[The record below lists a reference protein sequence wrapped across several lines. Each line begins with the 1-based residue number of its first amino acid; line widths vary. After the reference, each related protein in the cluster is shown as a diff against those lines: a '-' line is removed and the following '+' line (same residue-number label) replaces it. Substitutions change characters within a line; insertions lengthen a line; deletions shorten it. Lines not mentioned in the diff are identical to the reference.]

1 MTADKGRGKRLASPP
16 ETAAI
21 AVSLAKAGWPVFP
34 VTIYVGDDGK
44 RHKVPAVPKGTSWK
58 DWATTD
64 VDIVA
69 KAWAGEHSGRWI
81 GVHAGAAGIVVLDV
95 DLEPANGYKSLEEAG
110 LEIVE
115 TFNYETGGGGRH
127 YVYAAPEGVDL
138 TIARGLVYDG
148 KTLEGIDVRSGSG
161 LFVYYGDEVTKRDIA
176 KLAPA
181 PDWLLVTRD
190 RPAANDGTD
199 RAPSAD
205 EDALRERLSG
215 GKPSPEVLDALAKV
229 RPRNMGHDEML
240 AAVTELVGLGVKG
253 HPGVGA
259 ALDAARETYSR
270 GWPDAG
276 RHWDNAVQGSVRR
289 LGLPP
294 ATLAL
299 TKTERREIK
308 KRNKPEA
315 VEKKKK
321 KRAREYVAHLV
332 ETRDKPADD
341 DLSDDALAERF
352 ADAVRDLWANVD
364 GVGLLRY
371 DGKVWRVVDEALLVE
386 RARTYLRDVRQDA
399 TALAIRRGDKVLE
412 SDAKRLGNKGTIAAV
427 ARLTAGILLD
437 NSPTLDADPDVLNV
451 QNGVVD
457 LRTGAL
463 RERRPEDYFTKI
475 ASVDYVPGA
484 RSADWDQALKA
495 VPKKTRSWLQRR
507 LGQALT
513 GRISVDKSVPF
524 LTGGGDNGKSAVLG
538 ACRAAAGSYSVTVPE
553 KLLLGSDSEHP
564 TEIMTLRGARLAV
577 FEELPRGGRLNA
589 QRMKLLAGTNELSGR
604 FMRENYVTFSAT
616 HTLIG
621 ASNHLPV
628 ISDVDDAIWERVAPV
643 RFPYKFVSGK
653 PMPGTNQRKGDDGL
667 RDRLAEAPQAAV
679 LAWLVEGAVAS
690 YTGKAPKPPGIV
702 KALDEWRADAD
713 PVLGFVRDHLVLD
726 PNAVIAATDLYREFG
741 TYLESRGQ
749 TRWGDNLMAVSLVG
763 HSSLEGVRKKQLR
776 LRHGQ
781 TLSRPTFSTKPI
793 PPRATAYVGVRFKS
807 DPHIPSEAELDAA
820 TFDDLAKRASR

>member
-1 MTADKGRGKRLASPP
+1 MTADKSRGKRLASPP

-95 DLEPANGYKSLEEAG
+95 DLKPANGYKSLENAG
-110 LEIVE
+110 LEIPD
-115 TFNYETGGGGRH
+115 TLSYETGGGGRH
-127 YVYAAPEGVDL
+127 YVYRAPEGIEL

-148 KTLEGIDVRSGSG
+148 KPLDGIDVRSGSG
-161 LFVYYGDEVTKRDIA
+161 LFVYYGDEIGKKDVA
-176 KLAPA
+176 KIAPA
-181 PDWLLVTRD
+181 PDWLLVTRE

-205 EDALRERLSG
+205 EDALRERLAD
-215 GKPSPEVLDALAKV
+215 GKPSADVLAALAKV
-229 RPRNMGHDEML
+229 TPRSMGHEDML

-253 HPGVGA
+253 HPGVGP

-294 ATLAL
+294 ATLPL

-315 VEKKKK
+315 IKKRKK
-321 KRAREYVAHLV
+321 DRAREHVAHLV
-332 ETRDKPADD
+332 ETRETPADD

-386 RARTYLRDVRQDA
+386 RARTYLRDVRQEM
-399 TALAIRRGDKVLE
+399 TALAIRRGDKPLE
-412 SDAKRLGNKGTIAAV
+412 ADAKRLGQKGTITAV
-427 ARLTAGILLD
+427 ARLAAGILLD

-457 LRTGAL
+457 LRTGTL

-484 RSADWDQALKA
+484 RSADWDQALRA
-495 VPKKTRSWLQRR
+495 VPKKMRSWLQRR

-604 FMRENYVTFSAT
+604 FMRENFVAFSAT

-643 RFPYKFVSGK
+643 RFPYKFVSGT
-653 PMPGTNQRKGDDGL
+653 PVPGTNQRKGDDGL
-667 RDRLAEAPQAAV
+667 RDRLAEAPPTAV

-702 KALDEWRADAD
+702 KALDEWRGDAD

-741 TYLESRGQ
+741 TYLEGRGQ

-763 HSSLEGVRKKQLR
+763 HSSLEGVRKRQLR
-776 LRHGQ
+776 LRGRLV
-781 TLSRPTFSTKPI
+781 LSRPSFTTRPI

>member
-1 MTADKGRGKRLASPP
+1 MSGATKKHADRGRKVASPP
-16 ETAAI
+16 ETPEI
-21 AVSLAKAGWPVFP
+21 ALSLARAGWPVFP
-34 VTIYVGDDGK
+34 VTIYEDAAGK
-44 RHKVPAVPKGTSWK
+44 RHKVPAVKWK
-58 DWATTD
+58 EWATTD
-64 VDIVA
+64 TGVVA
-69 KAWAGEHSGRWI
+69 TAWAGEHSGRWI
-81 GVHAGAAGIVVLDV
+81 GVYAGKAGIVVLDV
-95 DLEPANGYKSLEEAG
+95 DPGGDDSIRDAG
-110 LEIVE
+110 LEIPS
-115 TFNYETGGGGRH
+115 TFNYPTHRAGGRH
-127 YVYAAPEGVDL
+127 HVFAAPEGIEL
-138 TIARGLVYDG
+138 TIARDLVVDG
-148 KTLEGIDVRSGSG
+148 VKLDGIDVRSGAG
-161 LFVYYGDEVTKRDIA
+161 LMVYYGPALDGSPD
-176 KLAPA
+176 LAPA
-181 PDWLLVTRD
+181 PDWLLVTRGREVCNGGVD
-190 RPAANDGTD
+190 RDTSATED
-199 RAPSAD
+199 RF
-205 EDALRERLSG
+205 RERLVD
-215 GKPSPEVLDALAKV
+215 SPPKKEFAKLIRGVEFPKGAAHEPMLEVVAALI
-229 RPRNMGHDEML
+229 GE
-240 AAVTELVGLGVKG
+240 GVKG
-253 HPGVGA
+253 TPGVLRLMDETRERYISGGP
-259 ALDAARETYSR
+259 DRAR
-270 GWPDAG
+270 D
-276 RHWDNAVQGSVRR
+276 WDNAIAGSVKRF
-289 LGLPP
+289 GLPP
-294 ATLAL
+294 ATLPL

-308 KRNKPEA
+308 RRNKPEA

-321 KRAREYVAHLV
+321 ERAREHVAHLV
-332 ETRDKPADD
+332 ETRETPPDD

-352 ADAVRDLWANVD
+352 ADAVQGLWANVD

-386 RARTYLRDVRQDA
+386 KARTYLRDVRQEM
-399 TALAIRRGDKVLE
+399 TALAIRRGDKPLE
-412 SDAKRLGNKGTIAAV
+412 VEAKRLGQKGAIAAV

-457 LRTGAL
+457 LRTGTL

-475 ASVDYVPGA
+475 AAVDYVPGS

-495 VPKKTRSWLQRR
+495 VPKKTRPWLQRR

-604 FMRENYVTFSAT
+604 FMRENFVTFSAT

-643 RFPYKFVSGK
+643 RFPYKFVSGT
-653 PMPGTNQRKGDDGL
+653 PVPGTNQRKGDDGL

-679 LAWLVEGAVAS
+679 LAWLIEGAVAS
-690 YTGKAPKPPGIV
+690 YTGKAPKPPGVV
-702 KALDEWRADAD
+702 KALDEWRGDAD

-749 TRWGDNLMAVSLVG
+749 TRWGDNLMAVSFMG
-763 HSSLEGVRKKQLR
+763 HSSLEGVQKKQLR
-776 LRHGQ
+776 LRRGQ

-820 TFDDLAKRASR
+820 TFADLASRASR

>member
-1 MTADKGRGKRLASPP
+1 MSGAAKKHADRGRKVASPP
-16 ETAAI
+16 ETPEI
-21 AVSLAKAGWPVFP
+21 ALSLARAGWPVFP
-34 VTIYVGDDGK
+34 VTIYEAPDGK
-44 RHKVPAVPKGTSWK
+44 RSKVPAVKWK
-58 DWATTD
+58 EWATTD
-64 VDIVA
+64 IDVVA
-69 KAWAGEHSGRWI
+69 EAWAGEHSGRWV
-81 GVHAGAAGIVVLDV
+81 GVYAGKAGIVVLDV
-95 DLEPANGYKSLEEAG
+95 DPGGDDSIRDAG
-110 LEIVE
+110 LEIPS
-115 TFNYETGGGGRH
+115 TFNYPTHRAGGRH
-127 YVYAAPEGVDL
+127 HVFAAPEGIEL
-138 TIARGLVYDG
+138 TIARDLVVDG
-148 KTLEGIDVRSGSG
+148 VKLDGIDVRSGAG
-161 LFVYYGDEVTKRDIA
+161 LMVYYGPALDGTPD
-176 KLAPA
+176 LAPA
-181 PDWLLVTRD
+181 PDWLLVTRE

-205 EDALRERLSG
+205 EDALRERLTG

-229 RPRNMGHDEML
+229 TPQNMGHDEML
-240 AAVTELVGLGVKG
+240 AAVTELVSLGVKG
-253 HPGVGA
+253 HPGVGP

-294 ATLAL
+294 ATLPL

-308 KRNKPEA
+308 RRGKPEA

-321 KRAREYVAHLV
+321 ERAREHVAHLV
-332 ETRDKPADD
+332 ETRETPPDD

-386 RARTYLRDVRQDA
+386 KARTYLRDVRQEM
-399 TALAIRRGDKVLE
+399 TALAIRRGDKPLE
-412 SDAKRLGNKGTIAAV
+412 VEAKRLGQKGAIAAV

-475 ASVDYVPGA
+475 AAVDYIPGA

-495 VPKKTRSWLQRR
+495 VPKKTRPWLQRR

-538 ACRAAAGSYSVTVPE
+538 ACRAVAGSYSVTVPE

-604 FMRENYVTFSAT
+604 FMRENFVTFSAT

-643 RFPYKFVSGK
+643 RFPYKFVSGT
-653 PMPGTNQRKGDDGL
+653 PVPGTNQRKGDDGL

-679 LAWLVEGAVAS
+679 LAWLIEGAVAS
-690 YTGKAPKPPGIV
+690 YTGKAPKPPGVV
-702 KALDEWRADAD
+702 KALGEWRGDAD

-749 TRWGDNLMAVSLVG
+749 TRWGDNLMAVSFMG
-763 HSSLEGVRKKQLR
+763 HSSLEGVQKKQLR
-776 LRHGQ
+776 LRRGQ

-820 TFDDLAKRASR
+820 TFADLASRASR

>member
-1 MTADKGRGKRLASPP
+1 MTADRSRGKRLASPP

-64 VDIVA
+64 VDTVA

-95 DLEPANGYKSLEEAG
+95 DLEPANGYESLEKAG

-115 TFNYETGGGGRH
+115 TFNYETIGGGRH
-127 YVYAAPEGVDL
+127 YVYTAPEGVDL
-138 TIARGLVYDG
+138 TIARGLVYGG
-148 KTLEGIDVRSGSG
+148 KPLDGIDVRSGSG
-161 LFVYYGDEVTKRDIA
+161 LMVYYGGEVTKRDIA

-181 PDWLLVTRD
+181 PDWLLVTRE

-205 EDALRERLSG
+205 EYALRERLPG
-215 GKPSPEVLDALAKV
+215 GKPSPEVIDALAKV
-229 RPRNMGHDEML
+229 RPRDMGHDEML

-253 HPGVGA
+253 HPGVGV

-294 ATLAL
+294 ATLPL

-308 KRNKPEA
+308 RRNKPEA
-315 VEKKKK
+315 VEKKK

-332 ETRDKPADD
+332 ETRDKPAED

-457 LRTGAL
+457 LRTGTL

-475 ASVDYVPGA
+475 ASVDYIPGA
-484 RSADWDQALKA
+484 RSADWDKALEA
-495 VPKKTRSWLQRR
+495 VPKKTRAWLQRR

-604 FMRENYVTFSAT
+604 FMRENFVTFSAT

-667 RDRLAEAPQAAV
+667 RDRLAEAPPTAV

-702 KALDEWRADAD
+702 KALDEWRGDAD

-781 TLSRPTFSTKPI
+781 TLSRPTFTTKPI